1 MAMKSQQRGAALII
15 VMLLF
20 AVMVALAAEVMYRQD
35 HFRTRTA
42 NLLSWDER
50 YQYAIA
56 AETLAVQA
64 LIDDIENDRNNNRLT
79 DDCVS
84 DSWAVTLPPTPY
96 ENAVLTASVQDLQ
109 SRFNLNWLVS
119 AQDLEYVRNP
129 LAVSRLETLL
139 AAILAEPQRAN
150 VLALEMTDWIDSNNI
165 VDDIDGAEDAEYRDR
180 RTANMPVA
188 HESEL
193 RNLRSFQLGDSGTPW
208 FWAYLTALPANTR
221 LNINTA
227 PEPVLDAV
235 LSDTTGNA
243 GSQLILQLRANGAI
257 AQLSDVMAQP
267 PFSTLE
273 EAQRNML
280 AEILDVRSGYFQ
292 IMVDVR
298 TSSGVTRLVS
308 RIMRPDEGE
317 TAIFSRQLAPILGPL
332 EPACNPLYNPTTA
345 AAGQSG
351 EQGDGP

>member
-1 MAMKSQQRGAALII
+1 MAMKARQQGAALII

-56 AETLAVQA
+56 AETLAIQA
-64 LIDDIENDRNNNRLT
+64 LIDDLENDRNNNRLT
-79 DDCVS
+79 DDCAD
-84 DSWAVTLPPTPY
+84 DSWAVSLPPTPY

-109 SRFNLNWLVS
+109 SRFNLNWLVT
-119 AQDLEYVRNP
+119 AEELEYVRNP
-129 LAVSRLETLL
+129 LAVSRLEALL
-139 AAILAEPQRAN
+139 ATILAEPLRAS
-150 VLALEMTDWIDSNNI
+150 VLAREMADWIDSNSI

-193 RNLRSFQLGDSGTPW
+193 RGLRSFQPADSNTPF
-208 FWAYLTALPANTR
+208 FWAYLAALPVNTP

-257 AQLSDVMAQP
+257 AQLSDVMGQP

-273 EAQRNML
+273 EDQRNRL
-280 AEILDVRSGYFQ
+280 AEMLDVRSRYFQ
-292 IMVDVR
+292 VMVDVR
-298 TSSGVTRLVS
+298 TGSGVTRLIS
-308 RIMRPDEGE
+308 RIQRPDDGE
-317 TAIFSRQLAPILGPL
+317 TAVFSRQIAPILGPL
-332 EPACNPLYNPTTA
+332 EPACNPLYNPSTTA
-345 AAGQSG
+345 AGQTG
-351 EQGDGP
+351 GREEG